1 MLRSEFCQLRNLN
14 EHERVKNG
22 KDCRYDQ
29 GGYFIIN
36 GSEKV
41 IVAQERMGNNQVN
54 VFNKKPP
61 SKYSWVAEI
70 RSQAEKSNKPPQLFT
85 IQIKSKLRAFAT
97 GKQTGKS
104 DLSISTTLNLIKE
117 PIPLVILFR
126 ALNCMSDKEIL
137 NRICFDCP
145 DSTEMKEALRPSL
158 EHSKMIET
166 QEDALDYIAKRG

>member
-1 MLRSEFCQLRNLN
+1 MKNVIFEEEEKRVYLGKIPVMLRSDFCQLKSLN

-41 IVAQERMGNNQVN
+41 IVAQERMGSNQVN

-61 SKYSWVAEI
+61 SRFSWVAEI

-85 IQIKSKLRAFAT
+85 IQIKAKL
-97 GKQTGKS
+97 KSQT
-104 DLSISTTLNLIKE
+104 LVRTLASQKN
-117 PIPLVILFR
+117 
-126 ALNCMSDKEIL
+126 D
-137 NRICFDCP
+137 
-145 DSTEMKEALRPSL
+145 
-158 EHSKMIET
+158 
-166 QEDALDYIAKRG
+166 